1 MTDQC
6 DCGQPI
12 RVHNCATCGGT
23 KCFACCPSSKTPTA
37 SEPLHNIASDPRIR
51 EYLHKVSERMCGFA
65 ISQPHR
71 ERREPATIPTTKND
85 QHSTH
90 LHPSPDTEDF
100 TKKGAKQR

>member
-1 MTDQC
+1 MVRRV
-6 DCGQPI
+6 QP
-12 RVHNCATCGGT
+12 A
-23 KCFACCPSSKTPTA
+23 A

-100 TKKGAKQR
+100 TKKGAE